1 MAEPRHQLIRKEHRM
16 LQPPRHEP
24 PPRPPVEIRY
34 LRESEPARVPTPV
47 LMLDTLTRMPPA
59 TAITI
64 ILTIAGMTFGTVVAI
79 VAVLGMVLATVAAIA
94 GGIAIA
100 GIGAALA
107 AIVLSGGG
115 RPAR

>member
-1 MAEPRHQLIRKEHRM
+1 MTPDPRE
-16 LQPPRHEP
+16 
-24 PPRPPVEIRY
+24 RPPVEIRY
-34 LRESEPARVPTPV
+34 LQEPDPARLPTPV
-47 LMLDTLTRMPPA
+47 LVLDSLSRMPPA

-64 ILTIAGMTFGTVVAI
+64 ILTVAGMTLGTVVAV

-100 GIGAALA
+100 GLSTALA
-107 AIVLSGGG
+107 AIVLGG

>member
-1 MAEPRHQLIRKEHRM
+1 M
-16 LQPPRHEP
+16 LHPSHHQPPSREP
-24 PPRPPVEIRY
+24 PRPVEIRY
-34 LRESEPARVPTPV
+34 IHEPEPSRLPTPV
-47 LMLDTLTRMPPA
+47 LVLDSLSRMPPA

-64 ILTIAGMTFGTVVAI
+64 VLTVAGMTFGAVVAI

-94 GGIAIA
+94 GSIALA

-107 AIVLSGGG
+107 AIILD

>member
-1 MAEPRHQLIRKEHRM
+1 MSPEQ
-16 LQPPRHEP
+16 

-34 LRESEPARVPTPV
+34 LHEPDPARLPTPILV
-47 LMLDTLTRMPPA
+47 LDSLSRMPPA

-64 ILTIAGMTFGTVVAI
+64 ILTVAGMTLGTVVAV

-100 GIGAALA
+100 GVSTALA
-107 AIVLSGGG
+107 AIVLGG

>member
-1 MAEPRHQLIRKEHRM
+1 
-16 LQPPRHEP
+16 
-24 PPRPPVEIRY
+24 
-34 LRESEPARVPTPV
+34 VPTPV

-64 ILTIAGMTFGTVVAI
+64 ILTVAGMTFGTVVAI

-94 GGIAIA
+94 GGIALA

-107 AIVLSGGG
+107 AIMLGG
-115 RPAR
+115 RPAPPTR